1 MRDWID
7 SYEKRAWQTTENG
20 TVRYALIGLGWW
32 TIDVALPAI
41 ESSDLGEVTV
51 LVSSST
57 DKAT

>member
-7 SYEKRAWQTTENG
+7 SYEKRSVADDWNR

-41 ESSDLGEVTV
+41 DRPIW
-51 LVSSST
+51 
-57 DKAT
+57 AR